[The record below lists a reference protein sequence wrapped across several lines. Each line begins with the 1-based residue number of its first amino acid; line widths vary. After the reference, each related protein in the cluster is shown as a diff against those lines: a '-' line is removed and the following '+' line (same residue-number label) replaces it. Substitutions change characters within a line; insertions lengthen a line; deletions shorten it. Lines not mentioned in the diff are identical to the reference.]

1 MRSMV
6 TLGVGKP
13 IKRESLWLG
22 HWLINRHDWGFASPT
37 FPKYPYS
44 ILCRPSTNSFSYE
57 FDLYFVIVSLGFPF
71 THFFTLSFVLLFSF
85 LFGRM
90 FKTSIMT
97 EIIEFFLSFFLC
109 CQMGSRDSSCF
120 CFVGAMG
127 IAKDVF
133 QYLKIRFC
141 LDIMVFSGPVCFREQ
156 FVSFLNEIAAYL
168 LETSI

>member
-1 MRSMV
+1 
-6 TLGVGKP
+6 
-13 IKRESLWLG
+13 
-22 HWLINRHDWGFASPT
+22 
-37 FPKYPYS
+37 
-44 ILCRPSTNSFSYE
+44 
-57 FDLYFVIVSLGFPF
+57 
-71 THFFTLSFVLLFSF
+71 
-85 LFGRM
+85 M

-97 EIIEFFLSFFLC
+97 EIIEFFFSFFLC